1 MDNQKK
7 TIHILSDSLASRIAA
22 GEVIERPASAVKELV
37 ENSLDAG
44 ATRVDITV
52 EGGGLKQIRVVDNGS
67 GIASGEIALA
77 FERFATSK
85 IAEDSNLDDI
95 QSMGF
100 RGEALPSIASVAH
113 LQAVSRQHDAEA
125 GARFE
130 VDFGT
135 PAKASPAGAP
145 AGTSITVE
153 NLFGNVPARLKFA
166 SSPAAETT
174 RIQEVI
180 AGLALSRPHV
190 AFSLTAD
197 GKERLSTSGSGNP
210 VDAVSAVYGR
220 RVAASMIPL
229 EPEDDSPFTA
239 GGLISSPSESRASRR
254 YITVAVNGRLIQN
267 RRITFAIEQ
276 AYHGYL
282 PERRFPIAVVYIT
295 APFEDVDVNVHP
307 AKAEVRFLR
316 EQLVFSMVQQAV
328 RGALSKMAP
337 VHRIASAG
345 TAPGSERTGTS
356 SEADRRLFEVA
367 SWPDDSSTSAQFP
380 ANGSSYDSPANGAT
394 HEATSNGTHQTHSS
408 VLPVLRVI
416 GQSQDTYIVAEGPDG
431 IYLIDQHAAHERVL
445 YERVTKQFADR
456 AAESQPL
463 LEPEN
468 VELSQAQFTEVTAH
482 GDELANA
489 GFTVEP
495 FGDRSVLLRA
505 VPSMLASSGRSPR
518 DALIGL
524 LDGMTEGQ
532 RSGWWAERMLS
543 TIACHSA
550 IRAGRTVTIDEAKA
564 LIRQLEVCEQPRTCP
579 HGRPTMVHLATGMLE
594 REFGRR

>member
-1 MDNQKK
+1 MP
-7 TIHILSDSLASRIAA
+7 IHILSDSLASRIAA
-22 GEVIERPASAVKELV
+22 GEVIERPASVVKELV

-44 ATRVDITV
+44 ATRVDVTV
-52 EGGGLKQIRVVDNGS
+52 DGGGLKLIRVVDNGG
-67 GIASGEIALA
+67 GIAADEIALA

-95 QSMGF
+95 RSMGF
-100 RGEALPSIASVAH
+100 RGEALPSIASVANV
-113 LQAVSRQHDAEA
+113 QATSRQLQAEA

-130 VDFGT
+130 VDFGKPT
-135 PAKASPAGAP
+135 KASPAGAP

-153 NLFGNVPARLKFA
+153 NLFRNVPARLKFT
-166 SSPAAETT
+166 SSPVAETT

-180 AGLALSRPHV
+180 GGLALARPGV
-190 AFSLTAD
+190 AFSLNAD
-197 GKERLSTSGSGNP
+197 GKERLSAPGSGDP
-210 VDAVSAVYGR
+210 ADAVAAVYGR
-220 RVAASMIPL
+220 RVANSMIPL
-229 EPEDDSPFTA
+229 IADEESPFKTS
-239 GGLISSPSESRASRR
+239 GLVSSPSESRASRR
-254 YITVAVNGRLIQN
+254 YVTVAVNGRLIQN
-267 RRITFAIEQ
+267 RRISFAIEQ

-328 RGALSKMAP
+328 RGALSEMAP
-337 VHRIASAG
+337 VHRVAGAGG
-345 TAPGSERTGTS
+345 TAS
-356 SEADRRLFEVA
+356 SESSATGEPERRLFEEA
-367 SWPDDSSTSAQFP
+367 AWPGTPAETTP
-380 ANGSSYDSPANGAT
+380 RTANGTT
-394 HEATSNGTHQTHSS
+394 HSNGTNGASHQVATDRAPSTHSS

-416 GQSQDTYIVAEGPDG
+416 GQSQDTYILAEGPDG

-463 LEPEN
+463 LEPET
-468 VELSQAQFTEVTAH
+468 VELSPAQFTEVTAH
-482 GDELANA
+482 DEELTTA
-489 GFTVEP
+489 GFTVES
-495 FGDRSVLLRA
+495 FGDRAVLLRA
-505 VPSMLASSGRSPR
+505 VPSVLASGGRSPR
-518 DALIGL
+518 EALLGL
-524 LDGMTEGQ
+524 LDGMAEGQ

-550 IRAGRTVTIDEAKA
+550 IRAGRTVSIDEAKA
-564 LIRQLEVCEQPRTCP
+564 LIRQLEQCEQPRTCP

-594 REFGRR
+594 REFRRR